1 MTTLGYAA
9 LAILLL
15 LFSVCSHLCLYK
27 LGYADGKDKGFEKG
41 VELGRKDADNWW
53 INAEQEVDQA
63 RVKIWREGK

>member
-9 LAILLL
+9 LALLVL
-15 LFSVCSHLCLYK
+15 LYSVASHLWLYK
-27 LGYADGKDKGFEKG
+27 LGYGKGKDKGFEKG

-63 RVKIWREGK
+63 RVKIWRELP